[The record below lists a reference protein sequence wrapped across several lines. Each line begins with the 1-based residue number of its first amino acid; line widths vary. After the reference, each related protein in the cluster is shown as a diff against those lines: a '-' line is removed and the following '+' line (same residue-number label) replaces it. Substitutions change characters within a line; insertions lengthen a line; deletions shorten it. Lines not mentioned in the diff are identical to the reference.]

1 MMMKCMKCDTV
12 LMFKITLFGY
22 RMCKCGNLEVD
33 NTDSR
38 AYAEEWE
45 FVATKTDEQKIWRK
59 II

>member
-22 RMCKCGNLEVD
+22 RMCKCGNLEID
-33 NTDSR
+33 NTISE
-38 AYAEEWE
+38 AWAQQWE
-45 FVATKTDEQKIWRK
+45 FIAAKTNEQKFWRK

>member
-1 MMMKCMKCDTV
+1 MKCDTV

-45 FVATKTDEQKIWRK
+45 FIATKTDEQQIWRK